1 MTWTPKKYSISKK
14 ARKKAK
20 KNRTENIW
28 DNGKKINKM
37 VDLNTRIEIIT
48 WKVNGL
54 HGWTMK
60 ILHQVKK
67 ASLKRPHIGR
77 FHLYE
82 MSKIG
87 TSMKTESGW
96 VFS

>member
-1 MTWTPKKYSISKK
+1 MKWTPKKYSVSKK

-20 KNRTENIW
+20 NRTKNIW
-28 DNGKKINKM
+28 DKWKKNSKM
-37 VDLNTRIEIIT
+37 VDLNPTIKIIT
-48 WKVNGL
+48 LKVNGL

-60 ILHQVKK
+60 IYQVKK
-67 ASLKRPHIGR
+67 ASLKRPHIGQ
-77 FHLYE
+77 FFNE
-82 MSKIG
+82 MSRIG